1 MSQLPTTFCLIK
13 DFFGALLSKKKSLFD
28 DDIFCLA
35 DFLEVF
41 FIDLSGNWI
50 IEEKKEHQGYHENN
64 DLIQKKALTKLQL
77 SSSFIPNNMVISLIL
92 DSFNIYSSK
101 PS

>member
-1 MSQLPTTFCLIK
+1 MTFSNDSNNLYEPTTNYFLFNK
-13 DFFGALLSKKKSLFD
+13 RFFWGPFVKKKSLFD

-50 IEEKKEHQGYHENN
+50 IEEKKEHQGYH
-64 DLIQKKALTKLQL
+64 
-77 SSSFIPNNMVISLIL
+77 
-92 DSFNIYSSK
+92 
-101 PS
+101 

>member
-1 MSQLPTTFCLIK
+1 MTFSNDSNNLYEPTTNYFLFNKI
-13 DFFGALLSKKKSLFD
+13 FFGALLSKKGLRIVTFVLFD

-50 IEEKKEHQGYHENN
+50 IEEKKEHQGYH
-64 DLIQKKALTKLQL
+64 
-77 SSSFIPNNMVISLIL
+77 
-92 DSFNIYSSK
+92 
-101 PS
+101 